1 VIKGAVKSIK
11 NVEFISID
19 YGFEKGLEQSSTIVE
34 VNNFLIEN
42 DFKLY
47 KFSEF
52 RLVGLYKN
60 KMI

>member
-1 VIKGAVKSIK
+1 MTTIKD
-11 NVEFISID
+11 VEFISID
-19 YGFEKGLEQSSTIVE
+19 YGFEKGLDQSSTIVE

-42 DFKLY
+42 DFELH

-60 KMI
+60 KII